1 MAKEQRDAAGVKKSR
16 IQTIHRMIEGAGQ
29 VPLGRFLA
37 TVEYQHG
44 LSRATTRRYLA
55 TLEELGF
62 IRIDEAMDRIQE
74 VVTK

>member
-1 MAKEQRDAAGVKKSR
+1 MAKEQRDAAGVKKTR

-37 TVEYQHG
+37 TVEYQTG

-62 IRIDEAMDRIQE
+62 IMVDVNADLIRE
-74 VVTK
+74 VVNE